1 MAQRWIHW
9 WFSAPSSSVSRVILT
24 VLPQWPCLFLLSCW
38 LSDIEKRFNWKVLNA
53 AAATALWESRVLQ
66 LMRVFTSRL
75 WFYGK
80 CSVCGSWCETSAE
93 RLGDHFEK
101 RKSTNKQKIIKAAFS
116 KIYYNRTGTSLR
128 RRVYLFICLYS
139 CYFLTEVNHLM
150 RPLTPD
156 VLLLTD
162 TVVRQCDW
170 TMVEPFSHRATSML
184 FIISVLCYNK

>member
-9 WFSAPSSSVSRVILT
+9 WFSAPSSSVSLVILT

-101 RKSTNKQKIIKAAFS
+101 RKSTNKKKNHQSCFQQDLLQQDWDLTETEGLFI
-116 KIYYNRTGTSLR
+116 
-128 RRVYLFICLYS
+128 YLFI
-139 CYFLTEVNHLM
+139 F
-150 RPLTPD
+150 
-156 VLLLTD
+156 LLLL
-162 TVVRQCDW
+162 DW
-170 TMVEPFSHRATSML
+170 GKSFDETSYPRCVIADWHCCQTMWLNNGRAFLSQSHL
-184 FIISVLCYNK
+184 HVIHYFCPVL